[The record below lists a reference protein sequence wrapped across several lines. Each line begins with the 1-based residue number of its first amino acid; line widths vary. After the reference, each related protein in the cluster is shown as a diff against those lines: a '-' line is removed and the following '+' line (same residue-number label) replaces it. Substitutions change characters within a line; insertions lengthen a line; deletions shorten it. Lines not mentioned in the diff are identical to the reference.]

1 MAAAAARLSAHGHHD
16 MSLGPPLHAPR
27 LAGAAVRALYLELA
41 LEPKPGLVSLR
52 DNGSHRDM
60 NAATF
65 MRSLFSLRHYFAHVA
80 RAGAREAP
88 FCELEA
94 LGRQAEARMLAATR
108 GINTHRGAVFCLGL
122 LCAAAGRQHTL
133 REPATAAAL
142 QGRLRSSWGPALHER
157 AARARARAPRS
168 HGEQAA
174 RRHALRSAGDE
185 AAQAFPTLFGITWP
199 ALQGALQKGWSPR
212 SARVQALFETMA
224 VLDDTNLVH
233 RGGMPGLLFARRA
246 AAAFLAAGGAGRPG
260 WIDHARSVHQAF
272 VARNLSPGGS
282 ADLLGAA
289 CWIALV
295 CQDPPGTP
303 AARPHLATAAPQ

>member
-1 MAAAAARLSAHGHHD
+1 
-16 MSLGPPLHAPR
+16 MSLEPPPQVPR
-27 LAGAAVRALYLELA
+27 LAAAAVRALYLELA

-65 MRSLFSLRHYFAHVA
+65 MRSLFSLRHYFAHAA

-88 FCELEA
+88 LRELEA
-94 LGRQAEARMLAATR
+94 LGRQAEARMLAATQ

-122 LCAAAGRQHTL
+122 LCAAAGRQLAL

-142 QGRLRSSWGPALHER
+142 QARLRSSWGQALHER

-185 AAQAFPTLFGITWP
+185 AALAFPTLFGTTWP
-199 ALQGALQKGWSPR
+199 ALQGALQKGWPPR
-212 SARVQALFETMA
+212 SARVQALFETIA
-224 VLDDTNLVH
+224 ALDDTNLVH

-295 CQDPPGTP
+295 CQDPPATP
-303 AARPHLATAAPQ
+303 AAQRPHLATAAPQ